1 MTTPEFTNSPEQ
13 HVTPEQQLGE
23 VEGHVDE
30 LIDSFK
36 ARFGEIADDPG
47 VPYRTRTLETG
58 AVQET
63 ISQERGATDWLSRTT
78 DTEGNVSFK
87 LSTAWGGPANET
99 SRSWNKGSTTI
110 MQGVPGGEATERSVE
125 AADTRD
131 IEAAMGKITLPD
143 EMLEAERKRTPEA
156 VAERR
161 RENEKFA
168 KIYAPKLGHKALGW
182 IGIKGPLQRRQE
194 KYRNVRRNLGLDIK

>member
-1 MTTPEFTNSPEQ
+1 MTNPEFTNSPEQ
-13 HVTPEQQLGE
+13 HATPEQQLGE
-23 VEGHVDE
+23 MEGRVGE
-30 LIDSFK
+30 LIDGFK

-78 DTEGNVSFK
+78 DAEGNVSFE

-99 SRSWNKGSTTI
+99 SRSWNKGGGTI
-110 MQGVPGGEATERSVE
+110 TQELPDGRVVERPVE
-125 AADTRD
+125 ADDTRD
-131 IEAAMGKITLPD
+131 IEAAMGKIMLPA
-143 EMLEAERKRTPEA
+143 EMLPAERAKLPE
-156 VAERR
+156 VMAENVRR
-161 RENEKFA
+161 SEKIA
-168 KIYAPKLGHKALGW
+168 KMFAPKLGHKALSW

-194 KYRNVRRNLGLDIK
+194 KHKNLRRNLGLDK